1 MSWRSWLTCA
11 SVMVCGV
18 ISDEIHMDMVWGEQ
32 PHIPWSNVARGDWA
46 VANVG
51 LEKVSIFPP

>member
-1 MSWRSWLTCA
+1 MSWRSWADLCERHG
-11 SVMVCGV
+11 VRV

-46 VANVG
+46 FANVG
-51 LEKVSIFPP
+51 DQKVSIFPP